1 MKLRAK
7 KIKASLRSRVAFG
20 VALPIF
26 VVLLVVSVINY
37 GREIQ
42 LLNEQTRLHA
52 AQIGEIMIQSLNHAM
67 VSKDG
72 THLSVSLADI
82 SHLEGI
88 EQVRLIGLS
97 GKVLADSQG
106 EMEERQLS
114 LDDAECQACHQYPVG
129 QMPQAIAFPNEREG
143 LRVSTPINNS
153 PQCFDCH
160 GDSNRHLG
168 VLLLDISFS
177 GQQEN
182 LLKDLR
188 IDIIVSVL
196 STILISLGSYYV
208 VHRLV
213 VHRVEN
219 LKQPIAEY
227 SNGNFSVR
235 INDSSR
241 IEDELSGFVDT
252 VNSMAVELEGHAKM
266 EVERQ
271 ELREK
276 AIVEERERIAREL
289 HDGLAQVLGYVNTK
303 AMAVRLML
311 ENGRTE
317 EAEGHLRQ
325 LEEAARGV
333 FVDVR
338 EAILGLRMTAK
349 AETGLIF
356 ALDEYITQFT
366 ELSEIPV
373 EIEKTGDQ
381 DSLGLSNETE
391 LHLFR
396 IVQEALTNIRK
407 HASATQAR
415 IIITHENGLVRL
427 SIEDNGI
434 GFNTQTVKPE
444 DQEKIGLNAML
455 ERAKEIGANLKINT
469 KIGVGTQIL
478 VELPTEEI

>member
-1 MKLRAK
+1 MEPGTRKF
-7 KIKASLRSRVAFG
+7 KASLRSRVALS

-26 VVLLVVSVINY
+26 VVLLVVSLINY

-67 VSKDG
+67 VLKDG

-82 SHLEGI
+82 SHLEGV

-106 EMEERQLS
+106 EMEQRQLN
-114 LDDAECQACHQYPVG
+114 LEDAECQACHQYSVG
-129 QMPQAIAFPNEREG
+129 KMPQAIAFPNEREG

-153 PQCFDCH
+153 PQCFECH

-177 GQQEN
+177 GQQEK
-182 LLKDLR
+182 LSKDLR
-188 IDIIVSVL
+188 TDIIISVL
-196 STILISLGSYYV
+196 STALISLGSYYL

-219 LKQPIAEY
+219 LKQPIAEF

-235 INDSSR
+235 IKDVSR
-241 IEDELSGFVDT
+241 IEDELSGFVET

-271 ELREK
+271 NLREK

-311 ENGRTE
+311 EKGRTK

-349 AETGLIF
+349 AETGLLF
-356 ALDEYITQFT
+356 AIDEYVSQFT
-366 ELSEIPV
+366 ELSGIPV
-373 EIEKTGDQ
+373 EVEKIGNQ
-381 DSLGLSNETE
+381 DFLGLSHETE

-396 IVQEALTNIRK
+396 IIQEALTNIRK
-407 HASATQAR
+407 HALATHSR
-415 IIITHENGLVRL
+415 IVITHDNSLIRL
-427 SIEDNGI
+427 SIEDDGI
-434 GFNTQTVKPE
+434 GFNTQTLKPD
-444 DQEKIGLNAML
+444 DQERIGLNFML
-455 ERAKEIGANLKINT
+455 ERAKEIGATIKIDTNL
-469 KIGVGTQIL
+469 GDGTRIL